1 MRSRDLIYSEDARA
15 QLKVG
20 IDALANMVKVTLGPM
35 GRNVVIDRSFG
46 RSSITKDGVS
56 VAREVFLSDIVANQ
70 GAQLV
75 KEVAS
80 KNNDDAGD
88 GTTTATVLAQAII
101 SEGMK
106 HLSAGVNPMELKR
119 GIDKATKLLVDK
131 LKEGARDVKSK
142 EDIIQIGTISANN
155 EESIGKLIAEAMD
168 AVGNGGT
175 ITVEDGTGMD
185 TSYEVV
191 EGMQFDRGY
200 KSPYFVNTD
209 DRECIMDNATILLV
223 NEKLNDV
230 QVVTNVMTLA
240 SSLKKPLLVVA
251 NDFSPDVLKLLVVN
265 NARGTLVSCAVLSP
279 AFGDRR
285 RDILDDIAAITGA
298 TVFAG
303 EVGNVL
309 STMNTDDFGSCEKS
323 VTSENLTI
331 IVGGSGEG
339 AEAIKDRIN
348 TIKNQITNNDT
359 AYDKIRLE
367 ERLARLTGGVAI
379 LRIGATTEME
389 LKEKKDRVEDA
400 LHATRAAAAEGI
412 VEGGGIALL
421 RARHVLQSPVE
432 GSSDRLLEQALG
444 FSLMYK
450 AVEVPFRAILENAGE
465 KPDVILDKVMRESK
479 GYDVLN
485 RKYGDDM
492 FKLGVI
498 DPLRVTRMA
507 LENAA
512 SIAGLFL
519 TTEGLIISTEE
530 ERAFN
535 ERMLEN
541 SHRN

>member
-1 MRSRDLIYSEDARA
+1 MRSRNLIYSEEARSK
-15 QLKVG
+15 LKEG

-35 GRNVVIDRSFG
+35 GRNVVIDKSLG

-56 VAREVFLSDIVANQ
+56 VAREVFLKDIVANQ

-80 KNNDDAGD
+80 KTNDDAGD

-155 EESIGKLIAEAMD
+155 EESIGELIAEAMD

-175 ITVEDGTGMD
+175 ITVEDGTGID

-200 KSPYFVNTD
+200 KSPYFINTD
-209 DRECIMDNATILLV
+209 DQECILDNASILLV
-223 NEKLNDV
+223 NEKLKDV
-230 QVVTNVMTLA
+230 QVVTNIMNLA
-240 SSLKKPLLVVA
+240 NSLKKPLLIIA
-251 NDFSPDVLKLLVVN
+251 NDFSADILKLLVVN
-265 NARGTLVSCAVLSP
+265 KVRNIFTSCAVLSP

-298 TVFAG
+298 TVFSG
-303 EVGNVL
+303 DVGNVL
-309 STMNTDDFGSCEKS
+309 SSINTDDFGMCEKS

-331 IVGGSGEG
+331 IVGGDGTG
-339 AEAIKDRIN
+339 AEAIKSRIN
-348 TIKNQITNNDT
+348 TIKSQIANNDT

-421 RARHVLQSPVE
+421 KARDILLTPIT
-432 GSSDRLLEQALG
+432 DRSEQALG
-444 FSLMYK
+444 FNLMHK

-465 KPDVILDKVMRESK
+465 KPDVILDKVTRESK
-479 GYDVLN
+479 GYDVLK
-485 RKYGDDM
+485 RKYGKDM
-492 FKLGVI
+492 FELGVI

-535 ERMLEN
+535 ERMLE
-541 SHRN
+541 HAPRN